1 MDKKFNFFESY
12 HRALNRVPDASYG
25 RVVRGMARYVF
36 DGEEPTF
43 DEAVDNVAW
52 ELIKPILE
60 RGQELSLVRSEA
72 GKKGGERGKGVPR
85 NSGNNHASKAN
96 QKQIKSGKGIG
107 IGKGEGNNLELYMKK
122 TSIPTLDQVQNY
134 VAEKKFNIDVEYL
147 YNFYEA
153 NGWRQKSGLP
163 IKNWKAAVNN
173 WNRNEQKYNQGNY
186 GNTHR
191 NTPQENI
198 RAAQEQHIRQLAATL
213 QTSENRDGGIFGY
226 IPNDR

>member
-1 MDKKFNFFESY
+1 M
-12 HRALNRVPDASYG
+12 
-25 RVVRGMARYVF
+25 
-36 DGEEPTF
+36 
-43 DEAVDNVAW
+43 
-52 ELIKPILE
+52 
-60 RGQELSLVRSEA
+60 
-72 GKKGGERGKGVPR
+72 
-85 NSGNNHASKAN
+85 
-96 QKQIKSGKGIG
+96 
-107 IGKGEGNNLELYMKK
+107 ELYMKK

>member
-1 MDKKFNFFESY
+1 M
-12 HRALNRVPDASYG
+12 
-25 RVVRGMARYVF
+25 
-36 DGEEPTF
+36 
-43 DEAVDNVAW
+43 
-52 ELIKPILE
+52 
-60 RGQELSLVRSEA
+60 
-72 GKKGGERGKGVPR
+72 
-85 NSGNNHASKAN
+85 
-96 QKQIKSGKGIG
+96 
-107 IGKGEGNNLELYMKK
+107 ELYMKK

-191 NTPQENI
+191 NTPQDNI
-198 RAAQEQHIRQLAATL
+198 RAAQEQHLRQLAESVSQAA
-213 QTSENRDGGIFGY
+213 ERDGRVYKVLPF
-226 IPNDR
+226 D